1 MWYEGTKWNWKKDF
15 KLQTSTD
22 KIPLGFIFKA
32 AHGSIGRKKKP
43 NFSTLSKNPSPIE

>member
-1 MWYEGTKWNWKKDF
+1 MWYEGTKWNWKNDF

-32 AHGSIGRKKKP
+32 AHGSIGRKKKTKLFYP
-43 NFSTLSKNPSPIE
+43 FKKPITY